1 MNHATLE
8 DWLARQR
15 ELAALSQVM
24 DDELGLLHGLS
35 WSDFV
40 LLDTLDA
47 AGGALPPAA
56 LAQALCIP
64 RSRLLLQL
72 LPLEKI
78 GLVTRAAALRP
89 NGRRQLREAR
99 DTAAR
104 LCADHV
110 KSASRTNP
118 P

>member
-1 MNHATLE
+1 MNLE
-8 DWLARQR
+8 RYLDQHRQ
-15 ELAALSQVM
+15 LAALCQVM
-24 DDELGLLHGLS
+24 DDDLGLHHGLS

-40 LLDTLDA
+40 LLDTLEA

-56 LAQALCIP
+56 LAQKLNVS

-78 GLVTRAAALRP
+78 GLLTRAVALRP

-99 DTAAR
+99 DTATR
-104 LCADHV
+104 LCEDHF
-110 KSASRTNP
+110 KSASRTSRS
-118 P
+118 